1 MSSWYPVLVFAH
13 ILSATI
19 WVGGGIM
26 AFFTARQVEASGD
39 ESAKRVFTSIDAW
52 TGSRLFGPAAFAV
65 VLFGALMVWQNPAW
79 SLGQLWV
86 WLSLTL
92 ALLSMVLGGAVL
104 GPQSARAAQLAAE
117 RGADDPEVQRIQA
130 RMRVI
135 ENFDLL
141 AVIVIVGLMVFK
153 PGA

>member
-1 MSSWYPVLVFAH
+1 MYCYLLLLFAH
-13 ILSATI
+13 ILSAMI

-26 AFFTARQVEASGD
+26 AFFTSRRVEASGD
-39 ESAKRVFTSIDAW
+39 RSAQKVYTDIDAW

-79 SLGQLWV
+79 SIGQTWV

-92 ALLSMVLGGAVL
+92 ALLSMIMGGAVL
-104 GPQSARAAQLAAE
+104 GPESGRIAKIAAE
-117 RGADDPEVQRIQA
+117 RGPDDPEVERRQA

-135 ENFDLL
+135 ENFDLVL
-141 AVIVIVGLMVFK
+141 VLVIVALMVFK